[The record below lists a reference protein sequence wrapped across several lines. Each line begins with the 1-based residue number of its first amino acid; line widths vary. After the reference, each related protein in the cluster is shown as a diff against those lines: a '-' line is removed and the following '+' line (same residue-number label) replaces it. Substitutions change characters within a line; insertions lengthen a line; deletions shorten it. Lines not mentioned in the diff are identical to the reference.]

1 MKHVLYEK
9 IINAHIFFI
18 VSRETSKIL
27 GEFHMK
33 HLKGYFQLKNLMR
46 LHIFCDNL

>member
-9 IINAHIFFI
+9 IVNAHIFFI
-18 VSRETSKIL
+18 VSRETSKTL

-33 HLKGYFQLKNLMR
+33 HLKGYF
-46 LHIFCDNL
+46 

>member
-9 IINAHIFFI
+9 IVNAHIFFM

-33 HLKGYFQLKNLMR
+33 HLKGCFRLINVMR